1 MDDIDRQVPDLI
13 HGLGEIT
20 GAVIAEW
27 ARAQSGVTTRRV
39 FQKQWPGVSASG
51 APTWRMLSEES
62 AGPRPP
68 QGDPAL
74 DKVREGG

>member
-1 MDDIDRQVPDLI
+1 MDDIDCRVPDLI

-20 GAVIAEW
+20 GAVIAER

-39 FQKQWPGVSASG
+39 FQEQRPGVSASG
-51 APTWRMLSEES
+51 APACRMLSEEP

-68 QGDPAL
+68 HGDPAPG
-74 DKVREGG
+74 KVRDGG